1 MVYGA
6 RLQEKWKMGL
16 EGVTLKRVGGEA
28 GSLNLLRKG

>member
-16 EGVTLKRVGGEA
+16 ESDNNFLKTELRPKQEA
-28 GSLNLLRKG
+28 